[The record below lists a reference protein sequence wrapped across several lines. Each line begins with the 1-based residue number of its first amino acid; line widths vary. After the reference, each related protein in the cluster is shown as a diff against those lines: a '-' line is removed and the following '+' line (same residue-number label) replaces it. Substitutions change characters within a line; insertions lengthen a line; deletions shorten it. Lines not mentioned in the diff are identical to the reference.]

1 MVPAAGAALAA
12 AAGSYRA
19 LFIILAATSA
29 FSAVLV
35 RTAALSSRARQRTM
49 SRPGPYH
56 GPAEL
61 SPVQARGLGS
71 GEARCEPFDAVA

>member
-35 RTAALSSRARQRTM
+35 RTATLSSR
-49 SRPGPYH
+49 S
-56 GPAEL
+56 PAEDDV
-61 SPVQARGLGS
+61 SPG
-71 GEARCEPFDAVA
+71 AVSRSC

>member
-1 MVPAAGAALAA
+1 MVPTAGAALAA

-35 RTAALSSRARQRTM
+35 RTAALPSR
-49 SRPGPYH
+49 S
-56 GPAEL
+56 PAEDDL
-61 SPVQARGLGS
+61 SPAPVS
-71 GEARCEPFDAVA
+71 PSC

>member
-1 MVPAAGAALAA
+1 MVPTAGAALAA

-35 RTAALSSRARQRTM
+35 RTAALSSRSPAENDVLARARITVLL
-49 SRPGPYH
+49 SSVPCRPG
-56 GPAEL
+56 G
-61 SPVQARGLGS
+61 
-71 GEARCEPFDAVA
+71 

>member
-1 MVPAAGAALAA
+1 MVPTAGAALAA

-35 RTAALSSRARQRTM
+35 RTAALSSRN
-49 SRPGPYH
+49 
-56 GPAEL
+56 PAEDDV
-61 SPVQARGLGS
+61 SPG
-71 GEARCEPFDAVA
+71 AVSRSC